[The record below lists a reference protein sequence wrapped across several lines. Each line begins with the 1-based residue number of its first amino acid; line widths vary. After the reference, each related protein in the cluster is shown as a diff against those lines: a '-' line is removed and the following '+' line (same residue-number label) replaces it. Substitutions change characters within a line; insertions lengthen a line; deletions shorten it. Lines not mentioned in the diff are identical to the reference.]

1 MLNTDESFSLEAERE
16 DTFAQTCQPHH
27 KVFGNDSSVSHEVKS
42 RQQGVNYGEKCSEES
57 DGPALYSQSS
67 AREGRQRHMLVDSDE
82 KPKISC
88 VRGKAPG
95 NAAVDQCN
103 NSGEKSFSCPVRE
116 TTNPGRQRR
125 NMNSHQAAHAEEEGC
140 YVPDQSLDVK
150 QSTSLPT
157 EEELHETK
165 RPAPC
170 QTVCR
175 NV

>member
-1 MLNTDESFSLEAERE
+1 MTLNADESFSLEADRE

-27 KVFGNDSSVSHEVKS
+27 KVFGNESSASHEVKS
-42 RQQGVNYGEKCSEES
+42 RQQGVNHGEKCSEES
-57 DGPALYSQSS
+57 DGPALYGQSSS
-67 AREGRQRHMLVDSDE
+67 AREGRQRRALVDSDE

-103 NSGEKSFSCPVRE
+103 NSAEKSFSCPARE

-125 NMNSHQAAHAEEEGC
+125 NVNSHQEEGC